1 MIYYTENVSHD
12 QLDARMAD
20 LSSQGWT
27 LHSVVLMPSQR
38 DGDNPVFV
46 TIWQK

>member
-1 MIYYTENVSHD
+1 MIYRTESITRD
-12 QLDARMAD
+12 LLDTRMGELANE
-20 LSSQGWT
+20 GWT
-27 LHSVVLMPSQR
+27 LHSIILLPSQL